1 MSEQERNNA
10 PGNPAPGPGKPPH
23 KKEGRE
29 AFRQALARL
38 AGDKRVL
45 ALFSLLVAF
54 FMWFVVISVVDP
66 NQTVTVRYVPVNL
79 EYNSAAY
86 ESYGLGIVEKP
97 NMTVNVRVTGDG
109 SVVGGLE
116 AGDLLV
122 YPDYS
127 SVTGVGTYTLRLIVR
142 RADTSIAAQ
151 QYEIEGIV
159 SNNYI
164 TLTFDEMATK
174 TFPVT
179 VNVIGVEPA
188 EGYFVDTPV
197 ASPAE
202 VTLRG
207 PESQMSQV
215 DKVVANVALSGQRTE
230 SALATAQ
237 LEFWDTDGNV
247 LTDTHITTDTEQVEV
262 TIPVLK
268 MKEVPITFEYTGVPQ
283 GYDTSVLG
291 AQLSQETILIAGPA
305 ERVDALE
312 SVSAGFVDLTKFKLG
327 ETVTLSITLPEGIR
341 NLDALQS
348 VDVTFD
354 TYGFATR
361 TVTVSQITVVNAP
374 SDTTVTVTTRRLS
387 DVTLVGPEDELDA
400 LSEANVVAQVD
411 ASASNINV
419 SKGQQSMPV
428 TIVVPGSSTVF
439 ATGSYEVLCDIDTSE
454 GAG

>member
-237 LEFWDTDGNV
+237 LEFWDKDGNV

-361 TVTVSQITVVNAP
+361 TVTVSKITVVNAP

>member
-29 AFRQALARL
+29 AFHQALARL

-237 LEFWDTDGNV
+237 LEFWDKDGNV
-247 LTDTHITTDTEQVEV
+247 LTDTHITADTEQVEV

-283 GYDTSVLG
+283 GYDTSVLD

-454 GAG
+454 GTG

>member
-10 PGNPAPGPGKPPH
+10 PGNPAPGPGKSPH

-79 EYNSAAY
+79 EYNSAAS

-237 LEFWDTDGNV
+237 LEFWDKDGNV

>member
-1 MSEQERNNA
+1 MNRNA
-10 PGNPAPGPGKPPH
+10 TTPRATRARAGKPPH

-237 LEFWDTDGNV
+237 LEFWDKDGNV

-268 MKEVPITFEYTGVPQ
+268 MKEVPITLNTPACRRATTPACWGTAF
-283 GYDTSVLG
+283 
-291 AQLSQETILIAGPA
+291 AGDHPDCLA
-305 ERVDALE
+305 GRARGRAGKRERLP
-312 SVSAGFVDLTKFKLG
+312 DLTKFKLG

-439 ATGSYEVLCDIDTSE
+439 ATGSYEVLCD
-454 GAG
+454 

>member
-230 SALATAQ
+230 SALATEQ
-237 LEFWDTDGNV
+237 LEFWDKDGNV

>member
-237 LEFWDTDGNV
+237 LEFWDKDGNV

-439 ATGSYEVLCDIDTSE
+439 ATGSHEVLCDIDTSE

>member
-237 LEFWDTDGNV
+237 LEFWDKDGNV
-247 LTDTHITTDTEQVEV
+247 LTDTHITADTEQVEV

-283 GYDTSVLG
+283 GYDTSVLD

-361 TVTVSQITVVNAP
+361 TVTVSKITVVNAP

-454 GAG
+454 GTG

>member
-127 SVTGVGTYTLRLIVR
+127 SVMGVGTYTLRLIVR

-207 PESQMSQV
+207 PESQTSQV

-237 LEFWDTDGNV
+237 LEFWDKDGNV

-374 SDTTVTVTTRRLS
+374 SDTTVTVTTRRRS

>member
-237 LEFWDTDGNV
+237 LEFWDKDGNV

-283 GYDTSVLG
+283 GYDTSVLD

-400 LSEANVVAQVD
+400 LSEANVVALVD

-419 SKGQQSMPV
+419 SKGQQSMPA
-428 TIVVPGSSTVF
+428 TIVVPGSDTVF
-439 ATGSYEVLCDIDTSE
+439 ATGSYEVLCDIDAAE

>member
-23 KKEGRE
+23 KKEGHE

-237 LEFWDTDGNV
+237 LEFWDKDGNV

>member
-237 LEFWDTDGNV
+237 LEFWDKDGNV

-361 TVTVSQITVVNAP
+361 TVTVSHITVLNAP

>member
-10 PGNPAPGPGKPPH
+10 PGNPVPGPGKPPH

-237 LEFWDTDGNV
+237 LEFWDKDGNV

-361 TVTVSQITVVNAP
+361 TVTVSRITVVNAP

>member
-237 LEFWDTDGNV
+237 LEFWDKNGNV
-247 LTDTHITTDTEQVEV
+247 LTDTHITADTEQVEV

-283 GYDTSVLG
+283 GYDTSVLD

-374 SDTTVTVTTRRLS
+374 SDITVTVTTRRLS